1 MVHGRGKSD
10 YFRRSELL
18 ENAVRFLAKPLNLPN
33 DVSSRAPID
42 LPLNRGESS
51 RPAICSQI

>member
-18 ENAVRFLAKPLNLPN
+18 ENAVLFLAKPLNLPN
-33 DVSSRAPID
+33 DVLSQAAID
-42 LPLNRGESS
+42 RPPDCGESS
-51 RPAICSQI
+51 RPAISSQV